1 MSRSTFAPGF
11 SLPLPARARR
21 SSSGRPAAPAAT
33 GAPASVPYA
42 WLPAH
47 IRRGLSPRAR
57 RLMRADY

>member
-11 SLPLPARARR
+11 TLPRPARARATAAPGVA
-21 SSSGRPAAPAAT
+21 SPAAAQ
-33 GAPASVPYA
+33 PYA

-47 IRRGLSPRAR
+47 IRRAMSPRAR